1 MYTDAQKR
9 SHIFDLQ
16 TFLRR
21 IQQSEG
27 SAAPLVPDGIFG
39 AQTAAAVREY
49 QQQHCLPVTG
59 IADQRT
65 WNAIYASYAAL
76 IAADALPM
84 QTAFFPPESDT
95 VLKPGAKSPSVYVLQ
110 LMLSEIAP
118 HYNRIAAV
126 PLTGEYDSDTQAA
139 VRRAQ
144 QIFQLPQ
151 TGPLHTAD
159 LVGHDVNLAI
169 METLYRET
177 GDPKYRPHPLMRQMV
192 RAGWLGVKTGKGFFD
207 YDGPF
212 GKEIVKK

>member
-65 WNAIYASYAAL
+65 WNAIYMPRSSP
-76 IAADALPM
+76 PM
-84 QTAFFPPESDT
+84 HFPCRRRS
-95 VLKPGAKSPSVYVLQ
+95 S
-110 LMLSEIAP
+110 
-118 HYNRIAAV
+118 R
-126 PLTGEYDSDTQAA
+126 
-139 VRRAQ
+139 RRA
-144 QIFQLPQ
+144 IPC
-151 TGPLHTAD
+151 
-159 LVGHDVNLAI
+159 
-169 METLYRET
+169 
-177 GDPKYRPHPLMRQMV
+177 
-192 RAGWLGVKTGKGFFD
+192 
-207 YDGPF
+207 
-212 GKEIVKK
+212 

>member
-95 VLKPGAKSPSVYVLQ
+95 VLKPGAKKSLGVCAPAHAERNCAALQ
-110 LMLSEIAP
+110 PDCRRAAHRRIRQRYAGRCPAGAADLSAAADRP
-118 HYNRIAAV
+118 DRPRHMAGAGRTAQCAV
-126 PLTGEYDSDTQAA
+126 PADTPRMEHER
-139 VRRAQ
+139 VRS
-144 QIFQLPQ
+144 
-151 TGPLHTAD
+151 
-159 LVGHDVNLAI
+159 
-169 METLYRET
+169 
-177 GDPKYRPHPLMRQMV
+177 
-192 RAGWLGVKTGKGFFD
+192 
-207 YDGPF
+207 
-212 GKEIVKK
+212 

>member
-21 IQQSEG
+21 IQQAEG

-95 VLKPGAKSPSVYVLQ
+95 VLKPISGGGGLAMGSEIIRRCGPDSYAGRVAAVMLGASETSLYTISVYSGHLG
-110 LMLSEIAP
+110 L
-118 HYNRIAAV
+118 NRTRYAVFAALCGDV
-126 PLTGEYDSDTQAA
+126 AA
-139 VRRAQ
+139 FTASAALVR
-144 QIFQLPQ
+144 
-151 TGPLHTAD
+151 
-159 LVGHDVNLAI
+159 
-169 METLYRET
+169 LYF
-177 GDPKYRPHPLMRQMV
+177 PYS
-192 RAGWLGVKTGKGFFD
+192 
-207 YDGPF
+207 
-212 GKEIVKK
+212 

>member
-1 MYTDAQKR
+1 MIVHRCTKTQPYFRFA
-9 SHIFDLQ
+9 DL
-16 TFLRR
+16 
-21 IQQSEG
+21 
-27 SAAPLVPDGIFG
+27 SAAHPAVRGQRCSARAGRHFG

-151 TGPLHTAD
+151 TGLTDRATWQALAGLHNALFRRTPL
-159 LVGHDVNLAI
+159 
-169 METLYRET
+169 
-177 GDPKYRPHPLMRQMV
+177 
-192 RAGWLGVKTGKGFFD
+192 GWSM
-207 YDGPF
+207 
-212 GKEIVKK
+212 KE

>member
-49 QQQHCLPVTG
+49 QQQNCLPVTG

-110 LMLSEIAP
+110 LMLSEIG
-118 HYNRIAAV
+118 RITTGLPPCRSPANTTAIRR
-126 PLTGEYDSDTQAA
+126 PLSGGRSRSFSC
-139 VRRAQ
+139 RRPA
-144 QIFQLPQ
+144 
-151 TGPLHTAD
+151 
-159 LVGHDVNLAI
+159 
-169 METLYRET
+169 
-177 GDPKYRPHPLMRQMV
+177 
-192 RAGWLGVKTGKGFFD
+192 
-207 YDGPF
+207 
-212 GKEIVKK
+212 